1 MASKFDDSTDLL
13 DAVNESR
20 MMNSTN
26 LALVPSLKYSSNW
39 LQFNE
44 CLTSFEKTVKSLHNA
59 FSTMNIKS
67 EKLKPN
73 IILQGFSWD
82 LFLGLL
88 FQSNIQIARFILLFE
103 VQKEQILT
111 SVDTLGIKTGVVSSS
126 SDHGICASPAD
137 VDRTVVAASS
147 QDISSPLADHTCDSQ
162 EDACKDASPT
172 GVCIIPSS
180 LDRGMCASP
189 MDVHKTV
196 VLSRTDVAASSQDTS
211 SPLDDHTCNFQVDA
225 CKDTSPTGV
234 GVVLSSPYRG
244 ICASP

>member
-1 MASKFDDSTDLL
+1 MRVFLCKYFEFYARGEKIPFD
-13 DAVNESR
+13 
-20 MMNSTN
+20 
-26 LALVPSLKYSSNW
+26 
-39 LQFNE
+39 Q
-44 CLTSFEKTVKSLHNA
+44 
-59 FSTMNIKS
+59 
-67 EKLKPN
+67 
-73 IILQGFSWD
+73 
-82 LFLGLL
+82 LGLL

-196 VLSRTDVAASSQDTS
+196 VLSRYIFPNLNGIMAEVIRVNDKSPIDVISSFLDHCICASLADADRTDVAASSQDTS